1 MLLREA
7 DLYSSV
13 KQFMKKKPNYIEV
26 FVEAG
31 KQGIG
36 SVDVFGVYYINDE
49 KTEIETIGVE
59 VKIDKIPIS
68 ANFGQ
73 AKGYTLFCDKMFF
86 ASLDK
91 VDGKDRK
98 FSDDDIEIARHLGIG
113 LIQIQRNGVGYTCK
127 EVLDA
132 PKCESMKKYY
142 DYTLRSKKF
151 FTCKS
156 CKKIQHSQ
164 TTTVNTMPSKWT
176 LKEINKGKG
185 LLITKEGK
193 EEFYCN
199 ECSKSKLHGRE
210 SSQR

>member
-1 MLLREA
+1 MPLKEA
-7 DLYSSV
+7 DLYPSV
-13 KQFMKKKPNYIEV
+13 KQFMKKKPNCIEV

-36 SVDVFGVYYINDE
+36 SVDVFGVYYVNNE

-59 VKIDKIPIS
+59 IKIDKIPIS

-73 AKGYTLFCDKMFF
+73 AKGYTLFCDKVFF
-86 ASLDK
+86 AALDK
-91 VDGKDRK
+91 VDERDRK
-98 FSDDDIEIARHLGIG
+98 FNDDDVEIAKHLGIG
-113 LIQIQRNGVGYTCK
+113 LIQIEQAGAGYTCK
-127 EVLDA
+127 ELLDA

-164 TTTVNTMPSKWT
+164 TTMVSTMPSEWT

-185 LLITKEGK
+185 LLIRKEGN

-199 ECSKSKLHGRE
+199 GCSKSKLHGRE
-210 SSQR
+210 FSQR

>member
-1 MLLREA
+1 MSLKEA

-13 KQFMKKKPNYIEV
+13 KQFIKKKPNCIEV

-36 SVDVFGVYYINDE
+36 SVDVFGVYYVNNE

-73 AKGYTLFCDKMFF
+73 AKGYTLFCDRVFF

-91 VDGKDRK
+91 VDEADRR
-98 FSDDDIEIARHLGIG
+98 FNEDDVEIARHLGIG
-113 LIQIQRNGVGYTCK
+113 LIQIQRNEAGYLCK

-156 CKKIQHSQ
+156 CRKIQYSQ
-164 TTTVNTMPSKWT
+164 TTVVSTMPTEWT

-185 LLITKEGK
+185 LLIRKEGK

-199 ECSKSKLHGRE
+199 ECSKSKLSDRE
-210 SSQR
+210 FS